1 VYVAKYLQCTLVK
14 RKDNSKNNPSQKTK
28 MENQLKSKG
37 NMVSPNS
44 HCKENKNG
52 KPVKIQREHGQP

>member
-1 VYVAKYLQCTLVK
+1 
-14 RKDNSKNNPSQKTK
+14 

-44 HCKENKNG
+44 HCKGVDLKVS
-52 KPVKIQREHGQP
+52 KVKLVLRLRICERCELLGLNQCWEY